1 MKNADLLAIGL
12 TKEQCNAVQKLH
24 HELMG
29 DAMKAGKE
37 KGRNEERSSS
47 LRTAIVKISYLLDAE
62 NLRKVLLTAS
72 NLYAQQSEPEVTE
85 KEKSH
90 DEQ

>member
-12 TKEQCNAVQKLH
+12 TKEQCNAVQNLH
-24 HELMG
+24 HKLMG
-29 DAMKAGKE
+29 DTMKAGKE
-37 KGRNEERSSS
+37 KGRNEERNSS

-72 NLYAQQSEPEVTE
+72 NLYAQQSEPETKEEE
-85 KEKSH
+85 KGH

>member
-1 MKNADLLAIGL
+1 MKNTDLLAIGL
-12 TKEQCNAVQKLH
+12 TKEQCKAVQNLH

-37 KGRNEERSSS
+37 KERIAERSSS

-72 NLYAQQSEPEVTE
+72 NLYAQQSEPETKE